1 MEFHGAN
8 AVAAWKLGAQAVLNH
23 GDVDNLSVTVEA
35 PLTLAPAALAT
46 WNPQSVSAQADDVFS
61 VANTIFPASLAA
73 RSADKDE
80 LYRRYLMIMDRMRNR
95 AGGFRVWGTYFERLT
110 NFGALRVNQLDRVIE
125 KLNTWPNTSR
135 TGLVFHLS
143 SPETDAP
150 RTRGGPCWHF
160 GELLC
165 HRDGT
170 TDLLAMYRNQDYFN
184 KALGNFL
191 GLGQLLGFVC
201 QQSGRQPGKLICNA
215 AHAFNGGRKADL
227 AALVAR

>member
-1 MEFHGAN
+1 VEVQGAN
-8 AVAAWKLGAQAVLNH
+8 LVDAWKRAARLILDRGEQT
-23 GDVDNLSVTVEA
+23 NLSVTIGA
-35 PLTLAPAALAT
+35 PLSLQRASFERM
-46 WNPQSVSAQADDVFS
+46 NPKLVVPTADDIFKVG
-61 VANTIFPASLAA
+61 NTIFPASLSG
-73 RSADKDE
+73 RVRTRKE
-80 LYRRYLMIMDRMRNR
+80 LYHRYGAIMSRLRRN
-95 AGGFRVWGTYFERLT
+95 GGLGSWGSYFERLT
-110 NFGALRVNQLDRVIE
+110 SFGETKINQLDRVID
-125 KLNTWPNTSR
+125 KLNSWPVASK

-170 TDLLAMYRNQDYFN
+170 VDMFAVYRNQDYFN

-191 GLGQLLGFVC
+191 GLAQLLDFIC
-201 QQSGRQPGKLICNA
+201 RQSNHQPGKLICNA

-227 AALVAR
+227 AALLGR